1 MKPVGGILAG
11 GRARRMKGIDKP
23 LAQLGGRPLI
33 AHVIARLSPQADPVL
48 INANGPGDR
57 FAQFGL
63 AVLPDRIGGFKGPLA
78 GLHALMTAAQD
89 RGARHL
95 LAVPADT
102 PFLPANLG
110 DRLAGG
116 SEDPDAV
123 RLARCGG
130 RSHPVAALWPVNLA
144 AALGD
149 YLGRTAD
156 LSLAAYLRSIGH
168 VEVDF
173 AADGG
178 SDPFFNI
185 NAPDDLEQAEA
196 MLAARKAG
204 A

>member
-11 GRARRMKGIDKP
+11 GLARRMNGIDKP

-33 AHVIARLSPQADPVL
+33 AHVIARLSPQADPIL
-48 INANGPGDR
+48 INANGSADR

-63 AVLPDRIGGFKGPLA
+63 AVVPDRIGGFKGPLA

-89 RGARHL
+89 REARHL

-110 DRLAGG
+110 EMLACESGN
-116 SEDPDAV
+116 PDAV
-123 RLARCGG
+123 CLARCNG
-130 RSHPVAALWPVNLA
+130 RRHPVAALWPVNLA
-144 AALGD
+144 AGLGA
-149 YLGRTAD
+149 YLGKTDD
-156 LSLAAYLRSIGH
+156 LSLAAFLRTVEH

-173 AADGG
+173 AAEGD

-185 NAPDDLEQAEA
+185 NAPADLEQAEA
-196 MLAARKAG
+196 MLAAKKTG
-204 A
+204 T